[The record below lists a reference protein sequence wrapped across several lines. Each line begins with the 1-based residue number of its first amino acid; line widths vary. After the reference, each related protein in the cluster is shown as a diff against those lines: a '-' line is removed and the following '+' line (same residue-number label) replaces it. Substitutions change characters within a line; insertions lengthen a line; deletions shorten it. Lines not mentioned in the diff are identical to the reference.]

1 MFRAGYGKYFLNPTG
16 QGNNAGFSQST
27 NLISS
32 LDGGRTPTY
41 ALSNPW
47 PNGIQAAPGS
57 SLGPETFLGRSPNFS
72 NPDFVVPNVHQFS
85 IGIQRELPWN
95 VSLDMTYAGSRSY
108 DLETGFNA
116 YNEPSAAFQA
126 TCDVTLGGVRNN
138 CDQQVTNPFYQV
150 AGFEGTT
157 RFTNQQLSRFELARP
172 FPAFG
177 GITQNQ
183 NNIGKLVYDSAQ
195 FVANKR
201 WAKGVTINASY
212 TYVPR
217 WTETG
222 GYVDA
227 VSGLLNEAPYF
238 SQRKHRIT
246 GSGVWELPWYRDQKS
261 IAGYLLGGWSI
272 APMLVFQSG
281 QPWDMPGNVDLAP
294 GVNLADIAREGKKEG
309 HLHLRRQAVHR
320 PAPGERHLQS
330 VSRFDG
336 LWLHGALLPDPR
348 ELPAPHRDEPLRR
361 VPPPVIHAGGC
372 KLLEDDA
379 DHERRSVPV
388 RSRGL
393 QPLQQPAVRRASV
406 QPGHQ

>member
-1 MFRAGYGKYFLNPTG
+1 M
-16 QGNNAGFSQST
+16 
-27 NLISS
+27 
-32 LDGGRTPTY
+32 
-41 ALSNPW
+41 
-47 PNGIQAAPGS
+47 
-57 SLGPETFLGRSPNFS
+57 
-72 NPDFVVPNVHQFS
+72 
-85 IGIQRELPWN
+85 
-95 VSLDMTYAGSRSY
+95 
-108 DLETGFNA
+108 
-116 YNEPSAAFQA
+116 
-126 TCDVTLGGVRNN
+126 
-138 CDQQVTNPFYQV
+138 TNPFSSV

-217 WTETG
+217 WTEIG

-272 APMLVFQSG
+272 APMLVYQSG

-294 GVNLADIAREGKKEG
+294 GVNLADIALDGQEGRAV
-309 HLHLRRQAVHR
+309 HLRRQAVHR
-320 PAPGERHLQS
+320 PAPTR
-330 VSRFDG
+330 
-336 LWLHGALLPDPR
+336 HGAIQSAGAFRPAYGCTEPYFLIR
-348 ELPAPHRDEPLRR
+348 ENFQRRTAMNRYDEFRR
-361 VPPPVIHAGGC
+361 
-372 KLLEDDA
+372 
-379 DHERRSVPV
+379 
-388 RSRGL
+388 
-393 QPLQQPAVRRASV
+393 
-406 QPGHQ
+406 PGHSPRWT